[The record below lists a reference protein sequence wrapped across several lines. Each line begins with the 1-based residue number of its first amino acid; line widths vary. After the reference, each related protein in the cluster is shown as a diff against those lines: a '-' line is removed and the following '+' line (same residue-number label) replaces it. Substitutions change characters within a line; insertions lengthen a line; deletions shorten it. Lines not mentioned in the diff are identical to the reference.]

1 MRLYNLQELEALR
14 QSIIQ
19 KKDPNKPRI
28 SVCSGTGC
36 SASGEKK
43 VHEAFRDELK
53 KLGAENRVEVKTTGC
68 PGPCQLGPIVVL
80 YPEGTFYHSVK
91 AEQVPDIVEKT
102 VLKGEVLEDLLYTD
116 PATNRKVFH
125 EKDVPFYA
133 KQMRNILGNNGLL
146 EPASIEDYIGLGGF
160 AALAK
165 VLGEMRPDQVIDLV
179 KKAGLRGRGGAGF
192 PTGLKWE
199 AARRSSGNPKYVV
212 CNADEGDPGA
222 YMNRSVLEGNPFSV
236 LEGMII
242 GAYAIGS
249 IEGYFYV
256 RAEYPLA
263 VKNIILASKKA
274 RERGILGK
282 NILGSG
288 FDFDVK
294 VVKGAGAFVCGE
306 ETAMMASIE
315 GKRGMPRPRPPF
327 PAESGIWGKPTNIN
341 NVETWANIPLLIRN
355 GVDWYQGIGSRT
367 SKGTKVFSL
376 VGKIK
381 NTGLVEVPMGTS
393 LRTIVFDI
401 GGGIPNG
408 KALKAVQCGGPSGG
422 CIPASKVDV
431 PMDYEGLKE
440 LGAMMGSG
448 GLIVMDEDTC
458 MVDMA
463 KYFVTFTQSESCG
476 KCVPCRIGTK
486 RMLEILERITQG
498 EGMNQHI
505 ADLESLS
512 TTIRD
517 GSLCGL
523 GQTAPN
529 PVLTTLMYFRD
540 EYEAHI
546 NEKRCP
552 AKVCKALIHFEID
565 KDKCIGCQAC
575 KVKCPAKAIDGQPKK
590 PHEIDQSLCI
600 KCGVCQQTC
609 PPKAS
614 AVQRLDNRPEGAAK

>member
-1 MRLYNLQELEALR
+1 MRLRNPMELEAFR
-14 QSIIQ
+14 QSILQ
-19 KKDPNKPRI
+19 KKDPNKPCI
-28 SVCSGTGC
+28 SLCSGTGC
-36 SASGEKK
+36 HASGEKK
-43 VHEAFRDELK
+43 VQEAFRNELK
-53 KLGAENRVEVKTTGC
+53 KRGVDDKVEVKSTGC
-68 PGPCQLGPIVVL
+68 FGFCQFGPNVVL
-80 YPEGTFYHSVK
+80 HPEGTFYHSVRV
-91 AEQVPDIVEKT
+91 EQVPEIVEKT
-102 VLKGEVLEDLLYTD
+102 VLKGVILEDLLYTD
-116 PATNRKVFH
+116 PSTNLKIFH

-146 EPASIEDYIGLGGF
+146 EPTNIEDYIGLGGF
-160 AALAK
+160 VALAK
-165 VLGEMRPDQVIDLV
+165 VLGEMKPEQVIDVV

-199 AARRSSGNPKYVV
+199 TARRSPSYPKYLV

-249 IEGYFYV
+249 AEGFFYV

-263 VKNIILASKKA
+263 VKNIILAAKKA
-274 RERGILGK
+274 RERGLLGK
-282 NILGSG
+282 KILGSEL
-288 FDFDVK
+288 DFDVK
-294 VVKGAGAFVCGE
+294 VIKGAGAFVCGE

-341 NVETWANIPLLIRN
+341 NVETWANVPLIIRN
-355 GVDWYQGIGSRT
+355 GVDWYQGIGSKT

-422 CIPASKVDV
+422 CIPAFHIDV
-431 PMDYEGLKE
+431 PVDYEGLKE

-448 GLIVMDEDTC
+448 GLIVMDNETC

-463 KYFVTFTQSESCG
+463 KYFVSFTQSESCG

-486 RMLEILERITQG
+486 RMLEILEQITQG
-498 EGMNQHI
+498 QGMNQHI
-505 ADLESLS
+505 ATLESLCA
-512 TTIRD
+512 TIRD

-575 KVKCPAKAIDGQPKK
+575 KVRCPTNAIDGQPKK
-590 PHEIDQSLCI
+590 PHTIDQKLCI
-600 KCGVCQQTC
+600 KCGTCQQTC
-609 PPKAS
+609 PSKAS
-614 AVQRLDNRPEGAAK
+614 AVQRLDNLVKEAA